1 MTVTPPWARVK
12 EVFQEALE
20 RPPEDRLARARDL
33 CGDDGP
39 LLAAVTSLLAAHQ
52 EAGTFAERP
61 VEEVRNALSE
71 IDPGNQKAAALP
83 PGTRAGVYE
92 IQSLLGA
99 GGMGDVYAGRDT
111 RLDRAVAIK
120 VLRSPGGGERAARE
134 RFEREARAI
143 ASLSH
148 PHICTLH
155 DVGHENGLDF
165 LVMERLHGETL
176 ASRLARGPL
185 PMEQAF
191 DIAVQIASAL
201 DCAHRAGIVHRDLKP
216 ANVFLTGA
224 GNGTAKLL
232 DFGLAKAYEPGAA
245 RQDSLSVDGA
255 VVGTVQYMAPEQLEG
270 KPADVRSDIYA
281 FGAVLYEMLTGR
293 RAFDGVQPLPP
304 PLLDHVVQTCLARD
318 PGERWQTVRD
328 LIRPLTWLRDG
339 EVPISAVAA
348 APRRRNRVRAA
359 LLVGIALIAVPI
371 AAVMLYRSRQRG
383 EAPAADVSFSIASP
397 EGTRFPR
404 GSVDM
409 AISPDGG
416 RLVFVAIGDDG
427 RNRLWVR
434 DLNVMVPRLLD
445 GTEGA
450 QRPFWSPDSRS
461 IGFFADGKL
470 KRIDAAGGA
479 AQVLCSSSIWVGGG
493 TWSRYGI
500 ILFSTTGSPLQ
511 RIPETGGVPVPVT
524 TLDASRRE
532 IQHTRPVFLPDGR
545 RFLYLALSDNID
557 ESAIYQGSVDSPE
570 VRRVIQAESGV
581 GIGGSYL
588 LHFSSRSL
596 VAQRFDADRA
606 SVTGEAITIADGIE
620 SDSPLRSGGFFGLTD
635 SVLAY
640 RSASPDSRLVWFDR
654 AGTRAGTFP
663 TVADYQH
670 PSLSPDDRTLA
681 IEKTDPATKR
691 HTVWLL
697 DLSRGLTSR
706 LFSDPP
712 GAHNPVWSTDG
723 RQISFSS
730 NRFGGLDVFRIPA
743 DGSGE
748 DSLVLNMHA
757 SWAVV
762 VTDWSRDG
770 RLLLCERHRGGQSD
784 LWTLPVD
791 APGQGVPLLTTSAD
805 ERQAKLSPDMRWMAY
820 SSNETGRHEVYVRR
834 FPGGESKWQVSTGGG
849 VQPEWRHDRRE
860 LFYLALDGTLMAAAI
875 KRDDPFGTDPP
886 HALFDTG
893 IRASFVNRRNQYVVT
908 RDGQRFLV
916 NVSAEDENSAPIT
929 VVLNWQSRLKR

>member
-1 MTVTPPWARVK
+1 M
-12 EVFQEALE
+12 
-20 RPPEDRLARARDL
+20 
-33 CGDDGP
+33 
-39 LLAAVTSLLAAHQ
+39 
-52 EAGTFAERP
+52 
-61 VEEVRNALSE
+61 
-71 IDPGNQKAAALP
+71 
-83 PGTRAGVYE
+83 
-92 IQSLLGA
+92 
-99 GGMGDVYAGRDT
+99 
-111 RLDRAVAIK
+111 
-120 VLRSPGGGERAARE
+120 
-134 RFEREARAI
+134 
-143 ASLSH
+143 
-148 PHICTLH
+148 
-155 DVGHENGLDF
+155 
-165 LVMERLHGETL
+165 
-176 ASRLARGPL
+176 
-185 PMEQAF
+185 
-191 DIAVQIASAL
+191 
-201 DCAHRAGIVHRDLKP
+201 
-216 ANVFLTGA
+216 
-224 GNGTAKLL
+224 
-232 DFGLAKAYEPGAA
+232 
-245 RQDSLSVDGA
+245 
-255 VVGTVQYMAPEQLEG
+255 
-270 KPADVRSDIYA
+270 
-281 FGAVLYEMLTGR
+281 
-293 RAFDGVQPLPP
+293 
-304 PLLDHVVQTCLARD
+304 
-318 PGERWQTVRD
+318 
-328 LIRPLTWLRDG
+328 
-339 EVPISAVAA
+339 
-348 APRRRNRVRAA
+348 RAA
-359 LLVGIALIAVPI
+359 LLVGIALFAIPI

-479 AQVLCSSSIWVGGG
+479 AQGLCSSSIWVGGG

-635 SVLAY
+635 AVLAY

-820 SSNETGRHEVYVRR
+820 SSNETGRHEVYVWR

-875 KRDDPFGTDPP
+875 KPDDPFGTDPP

-916 NVSAEDENSAPIT
+916 NVSAEDEYSAPIT

>member
-1 MTVTPPWARVK
+1 
-12 EVFQEALE
+12 
-20 RPPEDRLARARDL
+20 
-33 CGDDGP
+33 
-39 LLAAVTSLLAAHQ
+39 
-52 EAGTFAERP
+52 
-61 VEEVRNALSE
+61 
-71 IDPGNQKAAALP
+71 
-83 PGTRAGVYE
+83 
-92 IQSLLGA
+92 
-99 GGMGDVYAGRDT
+99 
-111 RLDRAVAIK
+111 
-120 VLRSPGGGERAARE
+120 
-134 RFEREARAI
+134 
-143 ASLSH
+143 
-148 PHICTLH
+148 
-155 DVGHENGLDF
+155 
-165 LVMERLHGETL
+165 
-176 ASRLARGPL
+176 
-185 PMEQAF
+185 
-191 DIAVQIASAL
+191 
-201 DCAHRAGIVHRDLKP
+201 
-216 ANVFLTGA
+216 
-224 GNGTAKLL
+224 
-232 DFGLAKAYEPGAA
+232 
-245 RQDSLSVDGA
+245 
-255 VVGTVQYMAPEQLEG
+255 MAPEQLEG

-281 FGAVLYEMLTGR
+281 FGAILYEMLTGR
-293 RAFDGVQPLPP
+293 RAFDGVQPLSP
-304 PLLDHVVQTCLARD
+304 PLLDQIVQTCLARD

-328 LIRPLTWLRDG
+328 LIRPLAWLRNG
-339 EVPISAVAA
+339 EVPISPGAA
-348 APRRRNRVRAA
+348 APSRRHRMRAA
-359 LLVGIALIAVPI
+359 LFVGIALIAVAI
-371 AAVMLYRSRQRG
+371 ATVTYRSRQR
-383 EAPAADVSFSIASP
+383 EARTADVSFSIASP

-416 RLVFVAIGDDG
+416 RLVFVAISDDG

-434 DLNVMVPRLLD
+434 DLNVIVPRLLD

-479 AQVLCSSSIWVGGG
+479 AHVLCASSIWVGGG
-493 TWSRYGI
+493 TWSRSGI
-500 ILFSTTGSPLQ
+500 ILFSTSGSPLQ
-511 RIPETGGVPVPVT
+511 RIPETGGVPLPVT

-545 RFLYLALSDNID
+545 RFLYLALSDNVD

-570 VRRVIQAESGV
+570 V

-588 LHFSSRSL
+588 LYFSGRSL

-606 SVTGEAITIADGIE
+606 SGTGEAITIADGIE
-620 SDSPLRSGGFFGLTD
+620 SDSPLRSGGLFALTD

-654 AGTRAGTFP
+654 AGTRGGTFP

-697 DLSRGLTSR
+697 DLARGLTSR
-706 LFSDPP
+706 LVSDPR
-712 GAHNPVWSTDG
+712 GAHNPVWSTDA

-748 DSLVLNMHA
+748 DSLLLNMHET
-757 SWAVV
+757 WAVV

-784 LWTLPVD
+784 VWTLPVD

-834 FPGGESKWQVSTGGG
+834 FPGGESKWLVSTGGG

-875 KRDDPFGTDPP
+875 KPDDPFATDPP

-916 NVSAEDENSAPIT
+916 NVSAEDEKSAPIT
-929 VVLNWQSRLKR
+929 IVLNWQSRLSR